1 MKPKVISISF
11 VIFIVGFFIYALILK
26 DEAVSKFE
34 RRKLS
39 QVPELNN
46 EFFQNLDDYIVD
58 QFPLR
63 NRFIKLNSNINRNI
77 LQIKDYNDIYIVE
90 DTIYDINYPLNE
102 KQCNNFSKKI
112 NYIINKDLENANV
125 YYTIIPD
132 KEYFL
137 DNEKYLKIDYNT
149 LQNNLNINAEY
160 IDIIQKL
167 SIADYY
173 RTDIHWKQEN
183 LDNVAKEITEKMGK
197 KYINIEYR
205 YNVYESFYGASYSKA
220 GANIKPDKLT
230 YVTNRYIEN
239 AKVKHL
245 EYGEKNIYDTE
256 KATGMD
262 MYDIFLSGPSSYIEI
277 TNPINKEGNELI
289 IFRDSFSSSLAPL
302 LIPYYS
308 KITLIDLRYINYNI
322 VSKMIEYK
330 NKDILFIYSTNIIN
344 NSNLLKVL

>member
-230 YVTNRYIEN
+230 YVTNR
-239 AKVKHL
+239 
-245 EYGEKNIYDTE
+245 
-256 KATGMD
+256 
-262 MYDIFLSGPSSYIEI
+262 
-277 TNPINKEGNELI
+277 
-289 IFRDSFSSSLAPL
+289 
-302 LIPYYS
+302 
-308 KITLIDLRYINYNI
+308 
-322 VSKMIEYK
+322 
-330 NKDILFIYSTNIIN
+330 
-344 NSNLLKVL
+344 